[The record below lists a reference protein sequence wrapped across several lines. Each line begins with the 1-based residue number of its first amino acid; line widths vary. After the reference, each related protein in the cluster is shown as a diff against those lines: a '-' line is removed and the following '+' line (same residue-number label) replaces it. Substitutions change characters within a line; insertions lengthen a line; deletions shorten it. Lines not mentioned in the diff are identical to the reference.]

1 VDCGELVDFAK
12 QFDDVV
18 VSKTHSFLCTE
29 SGQNEIMNDIQEK
42 NITRVVA
49 SA

>member
-1 VDCGELVDFAK
+1 VEYAK

-18 VSKTHSFLCTE
+18 VAKTHAFLCTE
-29 SGQNEIMNDIQEK
+29 SGQNEIIKDIEEK
-42 NITRVVA
+42 KLDRIIA